1 MDKKK
6 INCKWI
12 LVISILLLIGGITA
26 MTQLKTPFDIFLTKD
41 FTTPSKN
48 DQIAYLKKHEK
59 EMTEAVEGW
68 NSKIKS
74 VQWQWDTVEVQEIGN
89 GTPQGAGWILTID
102 GKFNEIED
110 SNFQIGFE
118 LESRKSFPNM
128 NDFYQMQDFTI
139 DEGAKPYE

>member
-1 MDKKK
+1 MNKKK
-6 INCKWI
+6 INRKWI

-41 FTTPSKN
+41 FTTSSKN

-118 LESRKSFPNM
+118 LENRKSFPNM